1 MAARPGRLMVKAP
14 TRRLYI
20 GSNHER
26 DLWLILVDDKK
37 ILYRRHIKAGANT
50 ESLLT
55 NIEAFLKSVK
65 VRPQGLVLN
74 QDNLSFSQGRVLMS
88 LINTLAYVWQVP
100 VAKGTVSRVGEGNQ
114 AERLVWQK
122 QLAADY

>member
-1 MAARPGRLMVKAP
+1 MVKAP

-26 DLWLILVDDKK
+26 DLWLVFVDDKK